1 MKAKDQEDDLTHPE
15 HPDPDTI
22 KANAHLD
29 MKCRKN
35 KNLGLWSSQVSLP
48 IGVQVK
54 TMALIN

>member
-15 HPDPDTI
+15 RPDPDTI

-29 MKCRKN
+29 MQCRKN
-35 KNLGLWSSQVSLP
+35 KKLGLWSSQVSLP

-54 TMALIN
+54 TTALIN